1 MSSNQTPNQ
10 QYPEVSWFREQTALY
25 KELWDSPPWHVNGE
39 QALRPLKESMRR
51 HAARINELPESF
63 MPTAL
68 DQYLSVLSEGYEY
81 QVLDVSKDLGDD
93 RYLCFNE
100 SGELFCVWS
109 HAATTN
115 IKEGSVTFM
124 TAIIRLGTDPA
135 VPVPAITYGPVLS
148 WKSLYTTDFSAIAR
162 ELARD
167 LLRLKG
173 LPAVIRR
180 DPVPFWAIWSLGNIP
195 RVKHGTEDVCTC
207 CQEGRF
213 SSSPESLLNGTWKRE
228 VIGKRIRYR
237 KPGTKPFF
245 EQVVIHDAKSNR
257 GIILTRRG
265 SYLVKLRA
273 SLASV
278 FTPDSGEPF
287 IASPTLEIVFDSILN
302 RRLPY
307 TDWTHPFV
315 QLDDKKS
322 NDESRKHPERKAD
335 QDALN
340 TAMKQ
345 LIPYI
350 NSHREPDWKA
360 FAAEH
365 NLGAETIDSLRFFY
379 TKYSGGS

>member
-1 MSSNQTPNQ
+1 M
-10 QYPEVSWFREQTALY
+10 
-25 KELWDSPPWHVNGE
+25 
-39 QALRPLKESMRR
+39 
-51 HAARINELPESF
+51 
-63 MPTAL
+63 
-68 DQYLSVLSEGYEY
+68 
-81 QVLDVSKDLGDD
+81 
-93 RYLCFNE
+93 
-100 SGELFCVWS
+100 
-109 HAATTN
+109 TT
-115 IKEGSVTFM
+115 
-124 TAIIRLGTDPA
+124 IIRLGTDPA

-167 LLRLKG
+167 LWRLKG

-207 CQEGRF
+207 CQEGHF
-213 SSSPESLLNGTWKRE
+213 SSSPDSLLDGTWKRE
-228 VIGKRIRYR
+228 GIGKRIRYR

-245 EQVVIHDAKSNR
+245 EQVVIYDDKSTR
-257 GIILTRRG
+257 GILLTRRG

-278 FTPDSGEPF
+278 FTPDAGEPF
-287 IASPTLEIVFDSILN
+287 VASPTLEIVFESILN
-302 RRLPY
+302 RCLPY
-307 TDWTHPFV
+307 TEWTRPFD

-322 NDESRKHPERKAD
+322 EDESRKHPERKAD

-340 TAMKQ
+340 AAMKQ

-365 NLGAETIDSLRFFY
+365 KLSVETIDSLRFFY
-379 TKYSGGS
+379 KKYSGGS